1 MKLVIANW
9 KNNTS
14 LTEARDLA
22 TKLAPQ
28 LSQIQDVEV
37 VLCPPAPWLA
47 EVKRAIE
54 GSPAKLGA
62 QNVYYAEGGSF
73 TGEVT
78 PRLLKG
84 VCEYVLVGQYER
96 RIYFDEKEG
105 IVRRKLESVLRQG
118 MAPVLCV
125 GETADDLDDGAG
137 PYVVTHQLETALED
151 GTLDP
156 RLVIAYEPVWTTM
169 GRVNPPPLTYISDMC
184 GHVRDTLAELFSV
197 DAAEPIRVIFGGSVN
212 PRNAAEIAALPN
224 INGVMTGASSTNADA
239 FVAIARSFSAATPAP
254 TA

>member
-1 MKLVIANW
+1 MSKLVIANW

-14 LTEARDLA
+14 LPEARALVQ
-22 TKLAPQ
+22 KLLPQ
-28 LSQIQDVEV
+28 LAELNDVEV
-37 VLCPPAPWLA
+37 VLCPPGPWIGDTF
-47 EVKRAIE
+47 KAIE
-54 GSPAKLGA
+54 GTQLKLGA

-84 VCEYVLVGQYER
+84 VCEYVLIGQYER

-118 MAPVLCV
+118 MSPVLCI

-137 PYVVTHQLETALED
+137 PYVLTHQLETALED
-151 GTLDP
+151 GVLDP
-156 RLVIAYEPVWTTM
+156 KIVIAYEPVWTTM
-169 GRVNPPPLTYISDMC
+169 GRVNPPPLSYVEQMAE
-184 GHVRDTLAELFSV
+184 HVRATLADLFS
-197 DAAEPIRVIFGGSVN
+197 AAEVEPIRVIFGGSVN
-212 PRNAAEIAALPN
+212 ARNAAEVAALA
-224 INGVMTGASSTNADA
+224 GVDGVLTGAGSVNAET
-239 FVAIARSFSAATPAP
+239 FVAIARSFAVGSA